1 MTKKEKAVYF
11 VEKLKDR
18 YPEAVCSLEAD
29 SPFQLLVATRLSA
42 QCTDAR
48 VNLVTPEL
56 FEKYPTPNTMAEAT
70 YEQIETII
78 QSCGLYKTKAKSLVD
93 MAIML
98 RDEFGGQVPD
108 SLEELTKL
116 PGIGR
121 KTANLIMGDVYGAPS
136 SVVADTHLIRI
147 TNRFGLVASK
157 DPYQVEMALRKIL
170 PPTESNDF
178 CHRIVHFGREVCT
191 ARNPQCETCPCNEI
205 CAKKGVH
212 KKG

>member
-1 MTKKEKAVYF
+1 MTKKEKAIYF
-11 VEKLKDR
+11 VEKLKER
-18 YPEAVCSLEAD
+18 YPEAICSLDAN

-56 FEKYPTPNTMAEAT
+56 FEKYPTPSKMAEAT
-70 YEQIETII
+70 YAQIEEII

-93 MAIML
+93 MAVML
-98 RDEFGGQVPD
+98 RDEYNGEVPD
-108 SLEELTKL
+108 SLEELIKL

-121 KTANLIMGDVYGAPS
+121 KTANLIMGDVFGAPS
-136 SVVADTHLIRI
+136 IVVADTHLIRI
-147 TNRFGLVASK
+147 TNRFGLVTSK
-157 DPYQVEMALRKIL
+157 DPYHVEMALRKIL

-191 ARNPQCETCPCNEI
+191 ARNPGCETCPCNSV
-205 CAKKGVH
+205 CSKKGIH